1 MMAPPSHA
9 YNRLM
14 DKADVIVIGAGAA
27 GLAAA
32 RRITEEEMSDAKPTA
47 APTEAWLRGPVEGID
62 AFLMPAAH
70 ALIQAGEDLRRATA
84 GLSDEVLH
92 ARPGRA
98 ASLAFH
104 LRHVAGSIDRLLAYA
119 RGEALTADQ
128 RQAAAAESEDSGSP
142 ALEAML
148 AGVDASVESALAQM
162 RATPRAALLDARPV
176 GRKGLPSTVIGLLF
190 HLAEHAQRHTGQAIA
205 TARIVRSSTP

>member
-1 MMAPPSHA
+1 
-9 YNRLM
+9 
-14 DKADVIVIGAGAA
+14 
-27 GLAAA
+27 
-32 RRITEEEMSDAKPTA
+32 MSDAKPTA

-84 GLSDEVLH
+84 GLSDEVLR
-92 ARPGRA
+92 ARPGQA

-128 RQAAAAESEDSGSP
+128 RQAAAAESEDAVAP

-148 AGVDASVESALAQM
+148 AAVDASVESALAQM
-162 RATPRAALLDARPV
+162 RATPRAALLDARAV

-205 TARIVRSSTP
+205 TARIVRSSMP